1 MKHPCRILSAA
12 LCVSLL
18 AIGGCKRK
26 QNSPVPRTQSPDKPF
41 SLLDSPNPPPPGE
54 GPVENKS
61 ATPQPAPS
69 LSPVPHLDLAKL
81 AKDAGPAVILLSVF
95 DPSGKLITTGN
106 GFFVSET
113 GRFITSARVIAGG
126 ENAVA
131 KTADGKIYNV
141 TGFLSVSSP
150 LDLAVLQAEV
160 KRVPFLSLNK
170 TTTPAPGALAAV
182 IGSPLKSKTR
192 PPVEAALSAKLFD
205 ANSEWFELPLTL
217 DKEAIGA
224 PVLDD
229 KGEVIGIVTSTTG
242 RAEASIVV
250 RPATALLPLLD
261 SISATTVPR
270 WPGSSGPGVSP
281 TPSPSPKKTPTPTPS
296 PKLPS
301 RLVFN
306 PQPAYPM
313 AARRSNPPIKGS
325 GRFRINF
332 SAAGDARSIDVIQS
346 TGSSLLDTAAVS
358 ALRLWKCAPG
368 QEWSLSVPITF
379 RP

>member
-1 MKHPCRILSAA
+1 MKHPCRILSTA
-12 LCVSLL
+12 LCLSLL
-18 AIGGCKRK
+18 ALGGCKRK
-26 QNSPVPRTQSPDKPF
+26 QNPPVTTAQSPAKPF
-41 SLLDSPNPPPPGE
+41 SLLDSTNPAPPAEGPLENKPAPPP
-54 GPVENKS
+54 
-61 ATPQPAPS
+61 PAPS
-69 LSPVPHLDLAKL
+69 LSPTPHLDLAKL
-81 AKDAGPAVILLSVF
+81 AKDAGPAVVLLSVF
-95 DPSGKLITTGN
+95 DPAGKLSATGN
-106 GFFVSET
+106 GFFVTET
-113 GRFITSARVIAGG
+113 GRLITSARLIAGG
-126 ENAVA
+126 ENAIA
-131 KTADGKIYNV
+131 KAADGKIYNV

-170 TTTPAPGALAAV
+170 TTTPAPGTLVAV

-192 PPVEAALSAKLFD
+192 PPAEAALSAKLFD
-205 ANSEWFELPLTL
+205 ASSEWFELPLAL
-217 DKEAIGA
+217 NKESVGA
-224 PVLDD
+224 PVVDE

-250 RPATALLPLLD
+250 RPVVALLPLFD

-270 WPGSSGPGVSP
+270 WPGNSAPGVSP
-281 TPSPSPKKTPTPTPS
+281 TPSPSPKKPTPTPS

-332 SAAGDARSIDVIQS
+332 SAAGDARSVDVIQS
-346 TGSSLLDTAAVS
+346 TGSSLLDTSAVS

>member
-1 MKHPCRILSAA
+1 MKNPCRILSAA
-12 LCVSLL
+12 LCLSLL

-26 QNSPVPRTQSPDKPF
+26 QNPVVPRTQSPDKPF
-41 SLLDSPNPPPPGE
+41 SLLDATNPPPPAE

-61 ATPQPAPS
+61 AAPQPPATN
-69 LSPVPHLDLAKL
+69 LSPTPHLDLAKL
-81 AKDAGPAVILLSVF
+81 GKEAGPAVILVSVF
-95 DPSGKLITTGN
+95 DPAGKLIATGN
-106 GFFVSET
+106 GFFITET
-113 GRFITSARVIAGG
+113 GRFVTSARVIAGG

-131 KTADGKIYNV
+131 KMADGKIYNV

-160 KRVPFLSLNK
+160 KKVPFLSFNK
-170 TTTPAPGALAAV
+170 TTTPAPGTLAAV
-182 IGSPLKSKTR
+182 ISSPLKQKTR

-205 ANSEWFELPLTL
+205 ANSEWFELPVTL
-217 DKEAIGA
+217 DKESTGA
-224 PVLDD
+224 PVLDE

-270 WPGSSGPGVSP
+270 WPGSSSSTASP
-281 TPSPSPKKTPTPTPS
+281 TPSPKKTPTPTPS

-301 RLVFN
+301 RLLFN
-306 PQPAYPM
+306 PQPAYPTG
-313 AARRSNPPIKGS
+313 ARRSNPPIKGS

-332 SAAGDARSIDVIQS
+332 SAAGDAKSVDVIQS
-346 TGSSLLDTAAVS
+346 TGSSILDTAALS

-379 RP
+379 KP

>member
-1 MKHPCRILSAA
+1 MKDPGRILSAA
-12 LCVSLL
+12 LCLSLL

-26 QNSPVPRTQSPDKPF
+26 QNPLVPRTQSPDKPF
-41 SLLDSPNPPPPGE
+41 SLLDATNPPPPAE

-61 ATPQPAPS
+61 FTPPQPATN
-69 LSPVPHLDLAKL
+69 LSPTPHLDLAKV
-81 AKDAGPAVILLSVF
+81 AREAGPAVILVSVF
-95 DPSGKLITTGN
+95 DPAGKLIATGN
-106 GFFVSET
+106 GFFITET

-141 TGFLSVSSP
+141 TGFLSISSP

-160 KRVPFLSLNK
+160 KKVPFLSFNK
-170 TTTPAPGALAAV
+170 TTTPAADALAVV

-205 ANSEWFELPLTL
+205 SSSEWFELPLTFGK
-217 DKEAIGA
+217 DSVGA
-224 PVLDD
+224 PVLDE

-270 WPGSSGPGVSP
+270 WPGSSSS
-281 TPSPSPKKTPTPTPS
+281 TASPSPSPKKTPTPTPS

-301 RLVFN
+301 KLLFN

-313 AARRSNPPIKGS
+313 GARRSNPPIKGS
-325 GRFRINF
+325 GRYRINF
-332 SAAGDARSIDVIQS
+332 SAAGDARSVDVIQS
-346 TGSSLLDTAAVS
+346 TGSSILDTAALS
-358 ALRLWKCAPG
+358 ALRLWKSAPG

-379 RP
+379 KP

>member
-1 MKHPCRILSAA
+1 MKNPCRILSVA
-12 LCVSLL
+12 LCLSLL
-18 AIGGCKRK
+18 AGGGCKRK
-26 QNSPVPRTQSPDKPF
+26 QNPAVPRVESPDKPF
-41 SLLDSPNPPPPGE
+41 SLLDTTAPPPPAE
-54 GPVENKS
+54 GPVENKP
-61 ATPQPAPS
+61 APPPPAPS
-69 LSPVPHLDLAKL
+69 LSPVPHLDLARL

-95 DPSGKLITTGN
+95 DSAGKLTATAN
-106 GFFVSET
+106 GFFITET

-126 ENAVA
+126 ENAIA
-131 KTADGKIYNV
+131 KTADGKVYNV

-170 TTTPAPGALAAV
+170 TMTPAAGSLAAV
-182 IGSPLKSKTR
+182 IGSPLRHKIR
-192 PPVEAALSAKLFD
+192 PPMEAILSAKLFD
-205 ANSEWFELPLTL
+205 ASSEWFELPLTL
-217 DKEAIGA
+217 DKESVGA
-224 PVLDD
+224 PVLDER
-229 KGEVIGIVTSTTG
+229 GEVIGIVTSTTG

-261 SISATTVPR
+261 SISATTMPR
-270 WPGSSGPGVSP
+270 WPGSSGPGVTP

-332 SAAGDARSIDVIQS
+332 SAAGDARSVDVVQS
-346 TGSSLLDTAAVS
+346 TGSSLLDTAALS

-368 QEWSLSVPITF
+368 PEWSLSVPIT
-379 RP
+379 

>member
-1 MKHPCRILSAA
+1 MKYPCRILSVA
-12 LCVSLL
+12 LCLSLA

-26 QNSPVPRTQSPDKPF
+26 QNPPVPRAQSPDKPF
-41 SLLDSPNPPPPGE
+41 SLLDSTNPPPPAE
-54 GPVENKS
+54 GPIENKP
-61 ATPQPAPS
+61 ATPPPATS
-69 LSPVPHLDLAKL
+69 LSPTPHLDLAKL

-95 DPSGKLITTGN
+95 DPAGKLITTGN
-106 GFFVSET
+106 GFFVTET
-113 GRFITSARVIAGG
+113 GRLITSARVIAGG

-131 KTADGKIYNV
+131 KMADGKIYNV

-170 TTTPAPGALAAV
+170 TTMPAPGALAAV
-182 IGSPLKSKTR
+182 VGSPLKSKTR

-217 DKEAIGA
+217 NKESIGA
-224 PVLDD
+224 PVLDE

-250 RPATALLPLLD
+250 RPAAALLPLLD

-270 WPGSSGPGVSP
+270 WPGNSGPAVS
-281 TPSPSPKKTPTPTPS
+281 PSPSPKKTPTPTPS
-296 PKLPS
+296 PKMPS

-325 GRFRINF
+325 GRYRINF
-332 SAAGDARSIDVIQS
+332 SAAGDARSVDVIQS
-346 TGSSLLDTAAVS
+346 TGSSLLDTAALS

-368 QEWSLSVPITF
+368 QEWSLSVPVTF